1 MSAYTTHEYANMH
14 LIYGECRCNAS
25 AAARLYR
32 ERYPNAAR
40 YPDHRVFTN
49 VHRLLFSEGH
59 LPNHEHG
66 GGRPANPMEDEALE
80 AVEED
85 PSTSVRAIEIT
96 TGVRKSTAH
105 RILKNMNYTHTT
117 YSEYRRYYP
126 GTTNIE

>member
-1 MSAYTTHEYANMH
+1 MSAYTTREYANMH

-25 AAARLYR
+25 TAARLYR

-49 VHRLLFSEGH
+49 VHRLLFSKSH
-59 LPNHEHG
+59 FPNHEYG
-66 GGRPANPMEDEALE
+66 GGRPANPMEDEMLE

-96 TGVRKSTAH
+96 TGVPKSTAH
-105 RILKNMNYTHTT
+105 RILK
-117 YSEYRRYYP
+117 RYELHPYHV
-126 GTTNIE
+126 

>member
-1 MSAYTTHEYANMH
+1 MSAYTTREYANMH
-14 LIYGECRCNAS
+14 FIYGECRCNAS

-66 GGRPANPMEDEALE
+66 EGRPANPMEVLE

-96 TGVRKSTAH
+96 IGVPKSTAH
-105 RILKNMNYTHTT
+105 RILKSHELHPYHVQRVQTLL
-117 YSEYRRYYP
+117 P
-126 GTTNIE
+126 GV